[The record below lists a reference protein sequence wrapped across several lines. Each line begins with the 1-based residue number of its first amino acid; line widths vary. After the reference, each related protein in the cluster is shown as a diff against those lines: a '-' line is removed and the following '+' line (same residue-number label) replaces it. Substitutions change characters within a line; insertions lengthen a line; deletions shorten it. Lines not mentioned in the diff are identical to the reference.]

1 MIKMFTPCYSDFR
14 PKYSDI
20 YHSPPFNQARS
31 SLFFRSF
38 LGAIIQF
45 SVAINKKA
53 IQQICTKNDDIWERD
68 DLRICLFLYA
78 RVRKFCSAFNSPN
91 PCQFFFFFIF
101 PHARN
106 SYGWSVSRFSI
117 CSTLSTGESV
127 YGMALLW
134 KAWMYHDKWNIINHS
149 CTVGH
154 SFVSVILVAVTQ
166 LCKRLCPSVS
176 PSVRSWNWKMENL
189 AI

>member
-1 MIKMFTPCYSDFR
+1 MIKMFTPCYFDFR

-91 PCQFFFFFIF
+91 PCQFLFFLHFSTCTQLLWLVSQSFFNLLD
-101 PHARN
+101 A
-106 SYGWSVSRFSI
+106 
-117 CSTLSTGESV
+117 V
-127 YGMALLW
+127 YRRKCIRHGIVMKSMDVPWQVEHNKSFMHSGALLRLS
-134 KAWMYHDKWNIINHS
+134 HFS
-149 CTVGH
+149 CGH
-154 SFVSVILVAVTQ
+154 ATL
-166 LCKRLCPSVS
+166 
-176 PSVRSWNWKMENL
+176 
-189 AI
+189 